1 MTYLGQIP
9 GAPLLDGW
17 PVAGRS
23 IRVVM
28 LTFAVLAMSVADL
41 HLTLLHLQS
50 AGMIEGNPLARA
62 VMALNCSW
70 ALGAWKM
77 MLVGTTCMILVA
89 TRRTRSAEIAAWVSA
104 GIMCWLMFQW
114 WAYADSVGALTPALD
129 SIAQGKVSNWVRL
142 GR

>member
-1 MTYLGQIP
+1 MIYLGQIP

-17 PVAGRS
+17 PEAGRP

-77 MLVGTTCMILVA
+77 MLVGTTCMILIA
-89 TRRTRSAEIAAWVSA
+89 TRRARSAEIAAWVSA
-104 GIMCWLMFQW
+104 VIMGWLMCQW

-129 SIAQGKVSNWVRL
+129 SIARGKVTNWVQL